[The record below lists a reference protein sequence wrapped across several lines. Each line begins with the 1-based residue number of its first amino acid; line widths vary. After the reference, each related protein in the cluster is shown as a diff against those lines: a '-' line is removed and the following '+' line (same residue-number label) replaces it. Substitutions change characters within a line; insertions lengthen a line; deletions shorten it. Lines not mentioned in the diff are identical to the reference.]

1 MKTFGNTI
9 KLILMDRGRTA
20 KELAS
25 RINLSETSMSLIVK
39 GVTKPRQ
46 ANLSRIIEELCETTE
61 EQQQLISGY
70 ERIQD
75 DLNDEEPQ
83 VDQAVYDQA
92 EENRVNRYLQAKSQ
106 SIAFRESVAAAL
118 TKAGITFQGPHQNR
132 DIICDFFIPGSPSIA
147 IECKANPSRD
157 WDRTVTTVK
166 LLIRNLEIDTALVL
180 IPDDSKP
187 LLADEDRVL
196 SAGGRVVKV
205 SALKHQINLLRKP
218 KGEYE

>member
-9 KLILMDRGRTA
+9 KLLLMDRGMTA

-46 ANLSRIIEELCETTE
+46 ANLTRIIEELCEAPE
-61 EQQQLISGY
+61 EQQQLISAY
-70 ERIQD
+70 ARIQD

-132 DIICDFFIPGSPSIA
+132 DIICDFFSPGSPSIA

-166 LLIRNLEIDTALVL
+166 LLTRNLEIDTALVL

-205 SALKHQINLLRKP
+205 SDLKHQINLLRKP